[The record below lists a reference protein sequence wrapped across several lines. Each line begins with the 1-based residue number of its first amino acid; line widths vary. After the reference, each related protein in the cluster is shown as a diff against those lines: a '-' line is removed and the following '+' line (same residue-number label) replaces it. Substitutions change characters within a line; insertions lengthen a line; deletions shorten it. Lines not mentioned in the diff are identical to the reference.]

1 MKDTYTYISLI
12 TKLTKNDKDLNPP
25 LSSSTQPF
33 VSQQFTRL
41 ISDFSSIFRK
51 EKRRKEKKKK
61 RRKEK
66 EKKNPIPSYFP
77 ERSLKILPSLDKYAW
92 ERPPRSDVRMAIER
106 GGEHSKE
113 GTALSSRCPSTFPR
127 RQRSIR
133 AANNIQSAD
142 SAGARARTS
151 RERATGRAS
160 LSLSLSLD
168 RAFPSQGCWPLPLP
182 RLFPSL
188 PTPLAP
194 SSH

>member
-25 LSSSTQPF
+25 LSSSTQSF

-77 ERSLKILPSLDKYAW
+77 E
-92 ERPPRSDVRMAIER
+92 
-106 GGEHSKE
+106 
-113 GTALSSRCPSTFPR
+113 
-127 RQRSIR
+127 
-133 AANNIQSAD
+133 
-142 SAGARARTS
+142 
-151 RERATGRAS
+151 
-160 LSLSLSLD
+160 
-168 RAFPSQGCWPLPLP
+168 
-182 RLFPSL
+182 
-188 PTPLAP
+188 
-194 SSH
+194 